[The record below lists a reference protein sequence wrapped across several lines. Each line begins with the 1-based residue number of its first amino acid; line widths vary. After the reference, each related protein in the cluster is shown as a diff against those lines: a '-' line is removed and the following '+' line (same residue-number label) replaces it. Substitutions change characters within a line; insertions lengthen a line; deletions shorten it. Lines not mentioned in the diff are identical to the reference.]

1 MRTERIDLR
10 AFVAETLEL
19 LASVLPDEIIFTCQF
34 TDTPEVDVDPSQL
47 RELITKLVV
56 NACKAFDDG
65 AGEVRL
71 RVDTVAGKSG
81 PHAFVEVSRPETGA
95 RITIPLPTARPPKM
109 RLAHRGGTPGAPTD
123 PLLPDGVSRSLGAE
137 PA

>member
-34 TDTPEVDVDPSQL
+34 TDTPEVDVDPSEL
-47 RELITKLVV
+47 RELITKLVI

-65 AGEVRL
+65 AGAVRL

-95 RITIPLPTARPPKM
+95 RITIPLPTARPPTV
-109 RLAHRGGTPGAPTD
+109 RLAGIEQ
-123 PLLPDGVSRSLGAE
+123 SR
-137 PA
+137 

>member
-19 LASVLPDEIIFTCQF
+19 LASELPDEIIFTCRF
-34 TDTPEVDVDPSQL
+34 TDTPEVDVDPAEL
-47 RELITKLVV
+47 RELITKLVM
-56 NACKAFDDG
+56 NACKAFEDG

-95 RITIPLPTARPPKM
+95 RITIPLPTVRLPTM
-109 RLAHRGGTPGAPTD
+109 RLAHRGGTPGSPTD
-123 PLLPDGVSRSLGAE
+123 PLLPDEVSRSLGAE

>member
-34 TDTPEVDVDPSQL
+34 TDTPEVDVDPSEL

-71 RVDTVAGKSG
+71 RVDSVAGKSG

-95 RITIPLPTARPPKM
+95 RITIPLPTARPTTIQ
-109 RLAHRGGTPGAPTD
+109 LAPRGGTPGSPAD
-123 PLLPDGVSRSLGAE
+123 PLLPGGVSRSLGAE